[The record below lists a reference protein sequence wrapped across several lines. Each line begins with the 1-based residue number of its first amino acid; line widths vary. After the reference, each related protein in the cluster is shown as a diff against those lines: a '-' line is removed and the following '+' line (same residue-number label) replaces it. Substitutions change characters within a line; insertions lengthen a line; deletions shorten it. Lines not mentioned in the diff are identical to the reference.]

1 MEKHYPLEQSL
12 SPIRTV
18 HGFQNWYFVFWIGLV
33 TLVFSWL
40 GARATKTMKAWVLR
54 VIFGILIG
62 ITGIIVATG
71 LI

>member
-1 MEKHYPLEQSL
+1 M
-12 SPIRTV
+12 